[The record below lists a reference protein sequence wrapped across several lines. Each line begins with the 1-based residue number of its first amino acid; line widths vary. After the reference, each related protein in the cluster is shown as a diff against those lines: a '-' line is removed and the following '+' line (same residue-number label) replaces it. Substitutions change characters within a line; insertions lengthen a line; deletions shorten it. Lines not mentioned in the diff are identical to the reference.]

1 PEGRR
6 QPWSDGLMGLDFGDE
21 LLYLRQ
27 CLEEVPASLAQA
39 RDRYLRRLRL
49 ALLGDVPRAER
60 EHALDPPTAR
70 LLKAL
75 AASPLA
81 GSERGELA
89 GAALVQLQATWR
101 QWCRS
106 HAPAGTALR
115 ADPLPGAGR

>member
-1 PEGRR
+1 MTLAPR
-6 QPWSDGLMGLDFGDE
+6 
-21 LLYLRQ
+21 
-27 CLEEVPASLAQA
+27 PAQLPDSPH
-39 RDRYLRRLRL
+39 RDS
-49 ALLGDVPRAER
+49 
-60 EHALDPPTAR
+60 LDPTPTPSYQDQR

>member
-1 PEGRR
+1 A
-6 QPWSDGLMGLDFGDE
+6 
-21 LLYLRQ
+21 LY
-27 CLEEVPASLAQA
+27 
-39 RDRYLRRLRL
+39 
-49 ALLGDVPRAER
+49 
-60 EHALDPPTAR
+60 PPTAR

>member
-1 PEGRR
+1 
-6 QPWSDGLMGLDFGDE
+6 
-21 LLYLRQ
+21 
-27 CLEEVPASLAQA
+27 
-39 RDRYLRRLRL
+39 
-49 ALLGDVPRAER
+49 
-60 EHALDPPTAR
+60 AR

>member
-1 PEGRR
+1 MSRVFISPLAT
-6 QPWSDGLMGLDFGDE
+6 PFH
-21 LLYLRQ
+21 
-27 CLEEVPASLAQA
+27 SLVSIFPIPS
-39 RDRYLRRLRL
+39 RYISIFR
-49 ALLGDVPRAER
+49 APPPRYFSPSLK
-60 EHALDPPTAR
+60 HALDPPTAR